1 MRGKV
6 PVEVAGSDFRRFLL
20 LFFQL
25 ADLVCTLNMISLKL
39 DSGIMM
45 SRSETKFFGGPK
57 AFKHNILRR
66 IKAREILP

>member
-6 PVEVAGSDFRRFLL
+6 PAEVAGSDFRRFLL
-20 LFFQL
+20 LFFLL

-39 DSGIMM
+39 DSGMKM

-66 IKAREILP
+66 IKAKEIQP